1 MKRAII
7 NLNNKILLSDILKK
21 EIDNKIEKNYL
32 TLHNYITNGDLFK
45 REDFNSL
52 LERRMHNLGLY
63 DETNFSKSFKDSL
76 LINNLKRYV
85 DDMFSYTKY
94 LNLEHSLQDTIQDTI
109 TNEQVLVSEEDFKL
123 TNDKIVNSIRNNNL
137 TGFHCILHINTME
150 TAVYYVS
157 NNNDIYE
164 NIEKVQREVIDSERE
179 KIEKARLDLLDIK
192 SKYYDKFNKGELDIL
207 INPVLLNEFLVKKEN
222 EVLTDIIDSKK
233 TSTKRRL

>member
-7 NLNNKILLSDILKK
+7 NLNNKILLSDIFKK

-52 LERRMHNLGLY
+52 LERRMLNLGLY
-63 DETNFSKSFKDSL
+63 DEKQFRQSFKDSL
-76 LINNLKRYV
+76 LINNLKRFV
-85 DDMFSYTKY
+85 DDMFSHSKY
-94 LNLEHSLQDTIQDTI
+94 SNLENSLQETI
-109 TNEQVLVSEEDFKL
+109 TNRQVLVSEEDFKL

-137 TGFHCILHINTME
+137 TGFHCILHINTMP

-157 NNNDIYE
+157 HNNDIYE
-164 NIEKVQREVIDSERE
+164 NIEKVQREVIDSEKE

-222 EVLTDIIDSKK
+222 EVLTDILDSKQ
-233 TSTKRRL
+233 TSSKRRL

>member
-7 NLNNKILLSDILKK
+7 NLNNRILLSDIFKK

-32 TLHNYITNGDLFK
+32 TLNNYITNQDLFN
-45 REDFNSL
+45 REDFNFL

-85 DDMFSYTKY
+85 DNMFSYTKY
-94 LNLEHSLQDTIQDTI
+94 LNLEHSLQDTI
-109 TNEQVLVSEEDFKL
+109 TNKQVLVSLVSEEDFKL
-123 TNDKIVNSIRNNNL
+123 TNDKIVNSIRNNNF
-137 TGFHCILHINTME
+137 TGFHCILHINTIE

-164 NIEKVQREVIDSERE
+164 NIEKVQREVIDSEKE

-207 INPVLLNEFLVKKEN
+207 INPVLLSEFLVKKEN
-222 EVLTDIIDSKK
+222 EVLTDILDSKQ
-233 TSTKRRL
+233 TSSKRRL

>member
-7 NLNNKILLSDILKK
+7 NLNNKILLSDIFKK

-52 LERRMHNLGLY
+52 LERRMLNLGLY
-63 DETNFSKSFKDSL
+63 DEKQFRQSFKDSL
-76 LINNLKRYV
+76 LINNLKNFV
-85 DDMFSYTKY
+85 GDMFSHSKY
-94 LNLEHSLQDTIQDTI
+94 SNLEHSLQDTI
-109 TNEQVLVSEEDFKL
+109 TNRQVLVSEEDFKL

-137 TGFHCILHINTME
+137 NGFHCILHINTMP

-157 NNNDIYE
+157 HKNDIYE
-164 NIEKVQREVIDSERE
+164 NIEKVQREVIDSEKE
-179 KIEKARLDLLDIK
+179 KIEKASLDLLDIK

-207 INPVLLNEFLVKKEN
+207 INPVLLSEFLVKKEN
-222 EVLTDIIDSKK
+222 EVLTDILDSKQ
-233 TSTKRRL
+233 TSSKRRL